1 MSEEKR
7 ICGLSLGEIRELI
20 DLITEK
26 NVGKLVLEENG
37 SKIVIE
43 GNRNVSCDLNK
54 RCCEKQKLQADK
66 VQDSSKLYDEC
77 DVEGNIIKAPIIGT
91 FYSSP
96 SPDKPAFVSEGQ
108 KVKKGDVLFI
118 IESMKLM
125 NEIQS
130 DFDGTVKK
138 ILVSNAE
145 GIEYDQPLMII
156 E

>member
-1 MSEEKR
+1 MSEEKK
-7 ICGLSLGEIRELI
+7 ICGLSLGEIKELI

-43 GNRNVSCDLNK
+43 GSKTITCNSGMNCDL
-54 RCCEKQKLQADK
+54 KQKLQADK
-66 VQDSSKLYDEC
+66 KKDSSRIYDEC
-77 DVEGNIIKAPIIGT
+77 DIEGNVIKAPIIGT

>member
-1 MSEEKR
+1 MSEEKK

-20 DLITEK
+20 DLVTEK

-43 GNRNVSCDLNK
+43 GNKNISCNPDMN
-54 RCCEKQKLQADK
+54 CCGKQKLQADK
-66 VQDSSKLYDEC
+66 VQDSSEKFNEC
-77 DVEGNIIKAPIIGT
+77 EIDGNVVKAPIIGT

>member
-1 MSEEKR
+1 MSEEKK
-7 ICGLSLGEIRELI
+7 ICGLSLGEIKELI

-43 GNRNVSCDLNK
+43 GSRSVPCNSNTNSG
-54 RCCEKQKLQADK
+54 ESQKLHADQ
-66 VQDSSKLYDEC
+66 VQNSSKAAEESDI
-77 DVEGNIIKAPIIGT
+77 EGKVIKAPIIGT

-96 SPDKPAFVSEGQ
+96 SPDKPAFVAEGQ

-130 DFDGTVKK
+130 DFDGKVKK

>member
-43 GNRNVSCDLNK
+43 GNRNASCGSSMK
-54 RCCEKQKLQADK
+54 CCEKQKLQADK

>member
-7 ICGLSLGEIRELI
+7 ICGLSLNEIKELI
-20 DLITEK
+20 SLITEK

-43 GNRNVSCDLNK
+43 GNKNVSFNANMNCCD
-54 RCCEKQKLQADK
+54 KQNPQADK
-66 VQDSSKLYDEC
+66 VQDSIELYNEC
-77 DVEGNIIKAPIIGT
+77 DVEGNVIKAPIIGT

-130 DFDGTVKK
+130 DYDGIVKK